1 MHFDPSIAAQQALH
15 RAEEEG
21 ELGDLREAIV
31 DAEETFSS
39 SAGPEASE
47 AFDRLQSFGERLS
60 EARFFQEFL
69 IYITW
74 QQVTEVTI
82 PRYFQKGAELCDRF
96 FDRFGRELQGSDA
109 LRQVHSIHSS
119 FRGGLGETD
128 DSEPAEYDEDALKGG
143 D

>member
-47 AFDRLQSFGERLS
+47 AFDRLQSFGERLP

-74 QQVTEVTI
+74 QQVTEVTL

-96 FDRFGRELQGSDA
+96 LDRFGRELQGSDA